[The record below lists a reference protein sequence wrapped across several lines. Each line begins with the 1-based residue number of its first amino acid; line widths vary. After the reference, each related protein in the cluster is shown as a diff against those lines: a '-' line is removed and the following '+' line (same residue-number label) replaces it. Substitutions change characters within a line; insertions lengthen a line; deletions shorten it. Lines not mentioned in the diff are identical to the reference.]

1 MNVSVASGRTGV
13 ASATLGPGSAATH
26 LGLTQRVAPQTNFLK
41 SKFQVGSG
49 KSDKI
54 NYAQCEKV

>member
-1 MNVSVASGRTGV
+1 MNW
-13 ASATLGPGSAATH
+13 SAITNANNPQNGQSYTTLNAKTTH
-26 LGLTQRVAPQTNFLK
+26 PFLK

-54 NYAQCEKV
+54 NYTQPEKVFHVGDVP